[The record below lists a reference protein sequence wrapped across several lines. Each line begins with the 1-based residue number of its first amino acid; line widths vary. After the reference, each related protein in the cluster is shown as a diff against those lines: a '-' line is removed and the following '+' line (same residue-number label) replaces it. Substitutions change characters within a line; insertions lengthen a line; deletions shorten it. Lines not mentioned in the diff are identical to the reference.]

1 MRRHDER
8 AVLFESG
15 TTHDSFVEAAFGGF
29 PTDGFLAAFSGA
41 YCEAFDPL
49 RLLPSAENSIK
60 VIKENCAT
68 PLRFATH
75 GLKRDHDGYGEPTLF
90 VVDPNSAIDL
100 IDLWNLRQFTRNV
113 LPVNID
119 WVTEARDFIR
129 KFINATYRPLPGN
142 SHGVMI
148 EATVQFGRSFSEERS
163 KEIVIG
169 LLDGLP
175 SGSWSY
181 KPWYEQIWHVN
192 RTEDRIVRPRRARIS
207 SASADLELPV
217 SAEQKDRS
225 IRFASLAPEF
235 ASPYGEGE
243 ARWVN
248 VLRLHR
254 YANDESVAV
263 ILPRDLTNESLMRL
277 RLGGDGCLISR
288 EGWVLPEHF
297 KNHRE
302 YLHLLSGNQAMV
314 EWLGGHGIAAK
325 PSDAGR
331 IADQVLNS
339 IGGFWGAYLMAH
351 RETLETLDDMA
362 KSVRRY
368 ADGKTEEFPD
378 RAKPVKIWQGL
389 VEKRNSQ
396 AYWHKNLHLDAF
408 FKAGILRLGLSVG
421 CPNCMNQNWFGLRE
435 IDEQITC
442 QRCLKP
448 FEFPQGGLN
457 FKHTP
462 WQYRVVGP
470 FSVPNFAGGAYATV
484 LALRVFVENLGGDT
498 QLTYSTGLDI
508 TVEQSSNEIDFA
520 FWYRRDRLFDQDEE
534 PVLAFGEAKSFAVE
548 SFLAKDI
555 QRMER
560 LANSFPGAFLV
571 FATLKEALS
580 EDEKSEIAKLAM
592 WGREPLKN
600 GQPRSPVI
608 VLTAME
614 MFSEWHIKHT
624 WESAGGKH
632 KELAS
637 PAYVRSENLWELANL
652 TQQLYLGL
660 PDRYAH
666 LSQSRAA
673 GR

>member
-1 MRRHDER
+1 MQICSCLWGGIYSPIIPVCSELPEKWRQPPFRDPTGEELAKGYVDFFEPDVFVETEPGLAARAGVGDVILSYGKPRLVSLQAFFESGQRERAQIPFGLSVLDLYQDLYDRHFQFVRRHDER

-49 RLLPSAENSIK
+49 RLLPSAENWIK

-378 RAKPVKIWQGL
+378 RAETRKDL
-389 VEKRNSQ
+389 
-396 AYWHKNLHLDAF
+396 
-408 FKAGILRLGLSVG
+408 AGSS
-421 CPNCMNQNWFGLRE
+421 RE
-435 IDEQITC
+435 AQ
-442 QRCLKP
+442 QP
-448 FEFPQGGLN
+448 
-457 FKHTP
+457 
-462 WQYRVVGP
+462 
-470 FSVPNFAGGAYATV
+470 SV
-484 LALRVFVENLGGDT
+484 LAQE
-498 QLTYSTGLDI
+498 SP
-508 TVEQSSNEIDFA
+508 S
-520 FWYRRDRLFDQDEE
+520 RRF
-534 PVLAFGEAKSFAVE
+534 F
-548 SFLAKDI
+548 
-555 QRMER
+555 
-560 LANSFPGAFLV
+560 
-571 FATLKEALS
+571 
-580 EDEKSEIAKLAM
+580 
-592 WGREPLKN
+592 
-600 GQPRSPVI
+600 
-608 VLTAME
+608 
-614 MFSEWHIKHT
+614 
-624 WESAGGKH
+624 
-632 KELAS
+632 
-637 PAYVRSENLWELANL
+637 
-652 TQQLYLGL
+652 
-660 PDRYAH
+660 
-666 LSQSRAA
+666 
-673 GR
+673 